1 MWGTSLRYPVFGCP
15 FLQSAGTSSPTG
27 AVREAF
33 LRLFVDVP
41 SHRSLDPPQNLQ
53 GSSTLDCPSITP
65 GAEAESAGCPLEKRC
80 SMAKKHANRESCG
93 VQGPTV
99 FARSPPAPQPVVVGP
114 YMSIFELFY
123 YLITS
128 YHYLA
133 TVYCSLPPPPYA
145 ACVMPLRKHPLAAV
159 CATAP
164 GGWALG
170 QGRKAH
176 EAKQIHHYTSLRA
189 PTG

>member
-1 MWGTSLRYPVFGCP
+1 MTLSAFLAHFLSSVLHPLQMWGTSLRYPVFGCP

-99 FARSPPAPQPVVVGP
+99 FARSPQPQPPQPVVVGP
-114 YMSIFELFY
+114 YMSNFELF
-123 YLITS
+123 
-128 YHYLA
+128 
-133 TVYCSLPPPPYA
+133 
-145 ACVMPLRKHPLAAV
+145 
-159 CATAP
+159 
-164 GGWALG
+164 
-170 QGRKAH
+170 
-176 EAKQIHHYTSLRA
+176 
-189 PTG
+189 